1 MRSLFW
7 LLLFALAFGFL
18 SAQAQTN
25 PTGNDCQT
33 RIEQA
38 VRKLKDANPTVRAD
52 AAMELGGFTRS
63 IDGGW
68 GKLAT
73 AAGSVDECENLAKE
87 HTRNIAALLKDQDR
101 KVRQS
106 AADALAALGA
116 KEYAPNIA
124 ALLEDSDSA
133 LKLTAARALAD
144 LHAKEYAKG
153 HLKNIAPLLKDSD
166 SAVRCDAISTLAT
179 LGAKE
184 YAKDIA
190 ALLRDEYPGVREHAI
205 SALIDL
211 NAKEHVKDI
220 ALLLKREDMGWVKRT
235 AVDALGKLGA
245 KEYAKDIA
253 ALLSNKEEVEV
264 RTSAIYALTKLGSKE
279 YAKDIVLLLKDKDF
293 GIRGQGLLA
302 LRDLGAKQYAKEIAQ
317 LLTDD
322 VPYVRGYA
330 AQALTKLGATEYVKK
345 IAALLMDKDGPVRK
359 TTVQCLKTL
368 EYEPSAKEIFKMA
381 GDAVVWIEVDCTNGK
396 LYGTGFFISVDGR
409 ILTNKHVVAATD
421 EEQLGTVESITVT
434 MRDGRSFATGRIT
447 THQRYDLALIQIKNP
462 PKNLTYLHFAD
473 ELPEVG
479 EDLVIIGH
487 PAGLGWS
494 LSEGRVSQI
503 RDDPDGGKNIW
514 IQTDGAI
521 NPGNSGG
528 PMLNRY
534 GQVVSIATKGL
545 DKIGD
550 INVSGLNFGLAIS
563 VAKKFL
569 GWQ

>member
-1 MRSLFW
+1 M
-7 LLLFALAFGFL
+7 
-18 SAQAQTN
+18 
-25 PTGNDCQT
+25 
-33 RIEQA
+33 
-38 VRKLKDANPTVRAD
+38 
-52 AAMELGGFTRS
+52 
-63 IDGGW
+63 
-68 GKLAT
+68 
-73 AAGSVDECENLAKE
+73 
-87 HTRNIAALLKDQDR
+87 
-101 KVRQS
+101 
-106 AADALAALGA
+106 
-116 KEYAPNIA
+116 
-124 ALLEDSDSA
+124 
-133 LKLTAARALAD
+133 
-144 LHAKEYAKG
+144 
-153 HLKNIAPLLKDSD
+153 
-166 SAVRCDAISTLAT
+166 RCDAISTLAT

-220 ALLLKREDMGWVKRT
+220 ALLLKREDIGWVKRT

-264 RTSAIYALTKLGSKE
+264 RTSAVYALAKLGAKE
-279 YAKDIVLLLKDKDF
+279 HAKDVVGLLKDKDF

-302 LRDLGAKQYAKEIAQ
+302 LGDLGAKQYAKDIAL
-317 LLTDD
+317 LLTDET
-322 VPYVRGYA
+322 PYIRGYA
-330 AQALTKLGATEYVKK
+330 AQALAKLGAVEYAEK
-345 IAALLMDKDGPVRK
+345 IAALLMDKEGSVRK
-359 TTVQCLKTL
+359 SAVQCLKTL

-381 GDAVVWIEVDCTNGK
+381 GDAVVWIEVNCTEGK
-396 LYGTGFFISVDGR
+396 RYGTGFFVSADGR
-409 ILTNKHVVAATD
+409 ILTNKHVVTAAD
-421 EEQLGTVESITVT
+421 EDRLGTVKNITVM
-434 MRDGRSFATGRIT
+434 MRDGNSFATERIV
-447 THQRYDLALIQIKNP
+447 THKQYDLAVIQIKDP
-462 PKNLTYLHFAD
+462 PKKLTYLHFAD

-479 EDLVIIGH
+479 EELVIIGH

-528 PMLNRY
+528 PMLNQY
-534 GQVVSIATKGL
+534 GQVVSIVTKGL
-545 DKIGD
+545 EKLGD
-550 INVSGLNFGLAIS
+550 INVSGLNFGVTAP